1 MWLRLSDRS
10 ISCWAKLTGNSTDA
24 TDKAAREELWISFR
38 SLLQAYLA
46 AATAGTE
53 VPQALVVEPQPRQL
67 QIVAAAHTVTLE
79 MRPET
84 GEGYWAMYKQAA
96 LLDEGTFRLHLD
108 ASFEW
113 SGKPGR
119 LEMDAVAEALATLVL
134 S

>member
-1 MWLRLSDRS
+1 M
-10 ISCWAKLTGNSTDA
+10 TGNP

-46 AATAGTE
+46 AGCLGAE
-53 VPQALVVEPQPRQL
+53 VPQALVLEPEPRQL
-67 QIVAAAHTVTLE
+67 QIVGTAHTVKLE

-84 GEGYWAMYKQAA
+84 GEGYWAVYAGSVM
-96 LLDEGTFRLHLD
+96 LDEGALRLGLD
-108 ASFEW
+108 AQFEW
-113 SGKPGR
+113 SGKAGR